1 MNIMKLAQT
10 EDMIAIPNEMIFE
23 YLLTSVVLGVFLM
36 ILAVWTSRKI
46 SEQFSGLQGALKTK
60 GVDSPQG
67 EIGEILP
74 LSYPELILGSANVL
88 FLCFGMTG
96 IMILVNNNLA
106 RAFAIGAAIAVV
118 RFRIKFDSHG
128 LGSTLFFGVLVGM
141 ACGVGQ
147 ILTATVITA
156 AYGIL
161 QMIIILLM
169 NVTQKKE
176 ATKLPSL

>member
-1 MNIMKLAQT
+1 
-10 EDMIAIPNEMIFE
+10 
-23 YLLTSVVLGVFLM
+23 M

-46 SEQFSGLQGALKTK
+46 SERFTHLQGALRAKGFSKTDQETPT
-60 GVDSPQG
+60 V
-67 EIGEILP
+67 LT
-74 LSYPELILGSANVL
+74 YPELILGSANVL

-106 RAFAIGAAIAVV
+106 RAFAIGAAVAMV
-118 RFRIKFDSHG
+118 RFRIKFDAQG

-147 ILTATVITA
+147 PLTAFVITV

-161 QMIIILLM
+161 QMIVIFLM
-169 NVTQKKE
+169 NVSDKKNQ
-176 ATKLPSL
+176 PN

>member
-1 MNIMKLAQT
+1 MNLTNLTQP
-10 EDMIAIPNEMIFE
+10 EELNSIPNELIFE
-23 YLLTSVVLGVFLM
+23 YLLTSIVLGICLM
-36 ILAVWTSRKI
+36 IVAVWTSRKI
-46 SEQFSGLQGALKTK
+46 SEKFTDLNRVFRAKGLNNL
-60 GVDSPQG
+60 DSP
-67 EIGEILP
+67 EENVLP
-74 LSYPELILGSANVL
+74 YPELILASANVL

-118 RFRIKFDSHG
+118 RFRIKFDSQG

-147 ILTATVITA
+147 PLTALILTV

-161 QMIIILLM
+161 QLIVISLM
-169 NVTQKKE
+169 KLTSKKIDG
-176 ATKLPSL
+176 